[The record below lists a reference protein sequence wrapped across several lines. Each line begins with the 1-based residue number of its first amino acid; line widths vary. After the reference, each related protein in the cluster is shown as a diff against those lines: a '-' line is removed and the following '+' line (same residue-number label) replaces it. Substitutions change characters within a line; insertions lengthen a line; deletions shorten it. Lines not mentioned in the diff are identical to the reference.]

1 MKITGKLTKKLNKVS
16 GTSKTG
22 KDWEKQEFILE
33 TNAEYNSEICVAT
46 FGETMQELQNIKE
59 GTELE
64 INLNISSKEFNGKYY
79 HNITAWK
86 ITPLNEV
93 KQENKED
100 NLPF

>member
-1 MKITGKLTKKLNKVS
+1 MKIKGKLTKKLNKVS

-22 KDWEKQEFILE
+22 KNWEKQEFVLE
-33 TNAEYNSEICVAT
+33 TNAEYNSEICIAT
-46 FGETMQELQNIKE
+46 FGETMQELQSIKE
-59 GTELE
+59 GDNLE
-64 INLNISSKEFNGKYY
+64 VNLNISSKEFNGKYY

-86 ITPLNEV
+86 IILLNEE